1 MTAVLREL
9 LLTGVSFGDIG
20 KRDDELL
27 DLTVSGDRRGIDFM
41 SIVADWMS
49 KCHRICNRL
58 THGDTFPIRAGDRSG
73 ILVAECLLWGLPD
86 KFRLCK
92 SGKLKHP

>member
-1 MTAVLREL
+1 MSL
-9 LLTGVSFGDIG
+9 GDIG
-20 KRDDELL
+20 KRDRELL
-27 DLTVSGDRRGIDFM
+27 DLTVSGDRRGVGFM
-41 SIVADWMS
+41 NDLPNGVV
-49 KCHRICNRL
+49 KCHRVSDCL
-58 THGDTFPIRAGDRSG
+58 AHGDTFPICADDRSG